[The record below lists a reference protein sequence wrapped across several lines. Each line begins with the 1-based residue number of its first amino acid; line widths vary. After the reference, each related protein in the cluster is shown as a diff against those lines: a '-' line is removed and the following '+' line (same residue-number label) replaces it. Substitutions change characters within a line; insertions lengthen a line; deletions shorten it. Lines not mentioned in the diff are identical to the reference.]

1 MDTTKLVIIAISIAI
16 LGVIL
21 GIVFVFNPSSSPI
34 SGGFRGNRYV
44 QPNPAYDF
52 ELIDQYGNK
61 FKLSDYK
68 GKIIVLS
75 FIYTHCP
82 DICPAIS
89 AGFSSLE
96 KQLKEKGLED
106 DVVLVLVSVDPE
118 RDTPE
123 RLREWM
129 QLYDLEGV
137 YLLTGDINDV
147 SKVWNAYGVFVKKE
161 PVDDPQLKYLV
172 AHSGIVYIINKDFR
186 VEIFFLGAPPAW
198 SADDIM
204 NDIEILLRR

>member
-1 MDTTKLVIIAISIAI
+1 MDTRKLVIILFAVAII
-16 LGVIL
+16 GVVL
-21 GIVFVFNPSSSPI
+21 GIIFVFNPGISPI

-52 ELIDQYGNK
+52 QLIDQYGNP
-61 FKLSDYK
+61 FKLSDFR
-68 GKIIVLS
+68 GKIIVMS

-89 AGFSSLE
+89 AGFSDLE
-96 KQLKEKGLED
+96 KKLRERGLD
-106 DVVLVLVSVDPE
+106 DEVVLVLVSVDPE

-129 QLYDLEGV
+129 NLYDLEGV
-137 YLLTGDINDV
+137 YLLTGDYDDV
-147 SKVWNAYGVFVKKE
+147 SRVWNAYGVFVKKE
-161 PVDDPQLKYLV
+161 PVDDPELKYLV
-172 AHSGIVYIINKDFR
+172 AHSGIVYIINKNFR

-198 SADDIM
+198 SADDIL
-204 NDIEILLRR
+204 NDVEILLRR